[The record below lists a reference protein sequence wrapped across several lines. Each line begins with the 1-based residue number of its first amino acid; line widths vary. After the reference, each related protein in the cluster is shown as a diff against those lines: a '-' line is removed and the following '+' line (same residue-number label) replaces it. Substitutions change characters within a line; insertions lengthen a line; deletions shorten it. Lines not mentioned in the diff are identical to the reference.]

1 MGEQWDA
8 VVIGAGLGGLT
19 TAACLA
25 AAGRRVLVVER
36 HDLAGGNATVFRRH
50 HQGAEY
56 EFDVGVHYIGE
67 CQPGGLFP
75 VILGALGVG
84 DRIAFRPLD
93 PDGFDTV
100 VLPGVELHVPAGW
113 YAYTERLVDAVPGD
127 RAAVERCMQILRDV
141 AKETR
146 DRYVPGVSTP
156 TLDAWEGRTVAE
168 LFDECE
174 LSPTARALIDHWNGL
189 YAGPPSRATV
199 TMHAGIINHYMQG
212 AFYPEGGGQVIP
224 ARLVQVIE
232 ALGGEVRTLA
242 PVQRVMV
249 TDRRVTGVELADG
262 TVVETGLV
270 VSNADHR
277 RTVMHLVG
285 PEHWDPA
292 SVRFAEQATMTL
304 GLAVVYVVVDVDLCA
319 GMPNT
324 NYHVFAGTDVEAVY
338 AALDAGRLP
347 DDDWAYVALA
357 SRKDPDNPHLCP
369 PGHTN
374 FQIMTLAPRGFEYWG
389 VETGPADGGRYRRDE
404 VYRVRKHELTE
415 RMLDAAERVLGPF
428 REHIVHLET
437 ATPLTHQR
445 YTHASGGTSYG
456 YEHSPEQSGSNR
468 PAHRTEIEG
477 LWLTGANTV
486 SGHGIAGAMAG
497 GVVCAGQILGRH
509 LLIEMMLGT
518 SLVDPATIPPDGDDF
533 DPVLASRGARLR
545 AKRAH

>member
-113 YAYTERLVDAVPGD
+113 DAYTERLVDAVPGD

-189 YAGPPSRATV
+189 DGGRPSRA
-199 TMHAGIINHYMQG
+199 
-212 AFYPEGGGQVIP
+212 FLL
-224 ARLVQVIE
+224 ARCSP
-232 ALGGEVRTLA
+232 LGCCLLCGPLCPLCLRGEHTEPCRC
-242 PVQRVMV
+242 
-249 TDRRVTGVELADG
+249 
-262 TVVETGLV
+262 
-270 VSNADHR
+270 
-277 RTVMHLVG
+277 
-285 PEHWDPA
+285 
-292 SVRFAEQATMTL
+292 ATS
-304 GLAVVYVVVDVDLCA
+304 G
-319 GMPNT
+319 
-324 NYHVFAGTDVEAVY
+324 
-338 AALDAGRLP
+338 
-347 DDDWAYVALA
+347 A
-357 SRKDPDNPHLCP
+357 SR
-369 PGHTN
+369 
-374 FQIMTLAPRGFEYWG
+374 I
-389 VETGPADGGRYRRDE
+389 
-404 VYRVRKHELTE
+404 RV
-415 RMLDAAERVLGPF
+415 AA
-428 REHIVHLET
+428 
-437 ATPLTHQR
+437 AC
-445 YTHASGGTSYG
+445 
-456 YEHSPEQSGSNR
+456 
-468 PAHRTEIEG
+468 RT
-477 LWLTGANTV
+477 T
-486 SGHGIAGAMAG
+486 
-497 GVVCAGQILGRH
+497 
-509 LLIEMMLGT
+509 
-518 SLVDPATIPPDGDDF
+518 
-533 DPVLASRGARLR
+533 
-545 AKRAH
+545 

>member
-113 YAYTERLVDAVPGD
+113 DAYTERLVDAVPGD

-249 TDRRVTGVELADG
+249 ADRRVTGVELADG

-304 GLAVVYVVVDVDLCA
+304 GLAVVYVVVEAAGSRPGPESCCMSIGYASRCVTRDLPLPMLQPWSPSRRAWMKSIFVSLIEVTLTSIDRSRPLNSGSDAEIVTSGRAMEGC
-319 GMPNT
+319 
-324 NYHVFAGTDVEAVY
+324 
-338 AALDAGRLP
+338 LDRSRAGRKKARERWFSFA
-347 DDDWAYVALA
+347 D
-357 SRKDPDNPHLCP
+357 R
-369 PGHTN
+369 GH
-374 FQIMTLAPRGFEYWG
+374 
-389 VETGPADGGRYRRDE
+389 
-404 VYRVRKHELTE
+404 H
-415 RMLDAAERVLGPF
+415 AAR
-428 REHIVHLET
+428 
-437 ATPLTHQR
+437 
-445 YTHASGGTSYG
+445 TS
-456 YEHSPEQSGSNR
+456 R
-468 PAHRTEIEG
+468 PARRT
-477 LWLTGANTV
+477 
-486 SGHGIAGAMAG
+486 
-497 GVVCAGQILGRH
+497 
-509 LLIEMMLGT
+509 
-518 SLVDPATIPPDGDDF
+518 
-533 DPVLASRGARLR
+533 
-545 AKRAH
+545 